1 MLNLLVIVSLLST
14 IRLGFKYCTA
24 NASEGLQVQEP
35 KAEATRVP
43 GRRHES
49 DKGLY
54 RNDINKNTITDVSRS
69 SKEEL
74 KRD

>member
-1 MLNLLVIVSLLST
+1 MIFVTTTSLFSRFKLVKVEVMLDLLVIVSLLGT

-43 GRRHES
+43 GRRH
-49 DKGLY
+49 DM
-54 RNDINKNTITDVSRS
+54 
-69 SKEEL
+69 
-74 KRD
+74 